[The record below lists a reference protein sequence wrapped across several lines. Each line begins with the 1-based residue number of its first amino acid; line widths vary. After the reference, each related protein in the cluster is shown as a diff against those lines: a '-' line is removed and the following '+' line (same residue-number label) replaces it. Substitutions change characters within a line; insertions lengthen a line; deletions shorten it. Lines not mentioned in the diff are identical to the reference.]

1 VENVRSGEHV
11 LNVSFGTFVTDRT
24 GNRAGRV
31 LLGEGELA
39 DVTIQ
44 LDDGTSVAAHE
55 VILTTRCEFFR
66 MLLLRWSDGECEGGR
81 KLVRLTGVPPS
92 CAAAILEFLYVVL
105 LFFCFLLSLGGYSV
119 RACGW
124 CGVVDCVWMSAK
136 WSPARALAQMR
147 TFGLHAHNYHLHF
160 LQP

>member
-1 VENVRSGEHV
+1 VPGRFVENVRSGEHV

-66 MLLLRWSDGECEGGR
+66 MLFSRWSDGECEGGR
-81 KLVRLTGVPPS
+81 KLARLIGVPPS

-105 LFFCFLLSLGGYSV
+105 FFLLLFAFLG
-119 RACGW
+119 
-124 CGVVDCVWMSAK
+124 
-136 WSPARALAQMR
+136 
-147 TFGLHAHNYHLHF
+147 
-160 LQP
+160 